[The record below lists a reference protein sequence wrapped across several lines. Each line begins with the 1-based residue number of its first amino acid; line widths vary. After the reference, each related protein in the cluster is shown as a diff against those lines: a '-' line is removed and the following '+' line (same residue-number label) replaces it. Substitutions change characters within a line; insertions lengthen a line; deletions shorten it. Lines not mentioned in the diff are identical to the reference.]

1 MNLIELQPGD
11 VLYAAM
17 DIINDGSLP
26 GTAEDALIAAE
37 GTRGVLINVGHLEE
51 DPDRE
56 LFLVRFE
63 NADGVLGM
71 PTGCWPEELRAA
83 TDLEGG
89 PQ

>member
-11 VLYAAM
+11 ILYSAR

-26 GTAEDALIAAE
+26 GTAENALIAAKD
-37 GTRGVLINVGHLEE
+37 TRGVLINIGHLEQE
-51 DPDRE
+51 PERE

-71 PTGCWPEELRAA
+71 PIGCWPEELRA
-83 TDLEGG
+83 TDSREG
-89 PQ
+89 